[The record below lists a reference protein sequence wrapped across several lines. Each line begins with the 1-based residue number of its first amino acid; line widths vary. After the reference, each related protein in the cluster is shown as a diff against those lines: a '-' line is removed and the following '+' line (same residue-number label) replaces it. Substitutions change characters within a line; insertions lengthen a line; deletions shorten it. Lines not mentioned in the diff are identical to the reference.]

1 VPVINGMTNA
11 KLIVGFFII
20 VLVFFT
26 SCSERGNQKLPGDV
40 VSNPKS
46 ASGTE
51 VNNLPVIEFVKDLH
65 DFGKVIQGE
74 KVSFGFRF
82 KNTGKTDLVIAQ
94 VNSSCGC
101 TVPGFPKTPIKPGQE
116 NVISVMFDSAGRKG
130 VQNKTITVVS
140 NCQPSNTV
148 LRIKAMVIVP

>member
-1 VPVINGMTNA
+1 MTNT
-11 KLIVGFFII
+11 KLIFGLYLIMA
-20 VLVFFT
+20 VFFA
-26 SCSERGNQKLPGDV
+26 SCAEHGNKKLPGDV
-40 VSNPKS
+40 VSNPKT
-46 ASGTE
+46 AEGAE

-65 DFGKVIQGE
+65 DFGKVIEGE

-82 KNTGKTDLVIAQ
+82 KNTGKSDLVIAQ

-101 TVPGFPKTPIKPGQE
+101 TVPGFPKTPIKPGEE

-130 VQNKTITVVS
+130 VQNKTITVVT

>member
-1 VPVINGMTNA
+1 MPVINGMTNA

-20 VLVFFT
+20 VSVFFT
-26 SCSERGNQKLPGDV
+26 SCGERGNQKLPGDV

>member
-26 SCSERGNQKLPGDV
+26 SCGERGNQKLPGDV

-130 VQNKTITVVS
+130 VQNKVITVVS

>member
-1 VPVINGMTNA
+1 MPVINGMTNA

-26 SCSERGNQKLPGDV
+26 SCGERGNQKLPGDV

>member
-1 VPVINGMTNA
+1 M
-11 KLIVGFFII
+11 
-20 VLVFFT
+20 LVFFT
-26 SCSERGNQKLPGDV
+26 SCSEHGNQKLPGDV
-40 VSNPKS
+40 VSNPKT
-46 ASGTE
+46 ASGAE

-65 DFGKVIQGE
+65 DFGKVIEGE

-101 TVPGFPKTPIKPGQE
+101 TVPGFPKTPIKPGEE

-130 VQNKTITVVS
+130 VQNKTITVVT

>member
-1 VPVINGMTNA
+1 MPVINGMTNA
-11 KLIVGFFII
+11 KLIVGFFSI

-26 SCSERGNQKLPGDV
+26 SCGERGNQKLPGDI

-130 VQNKTITVVS
+130 VQNKVITVVS

>member
-1 VPVINGMTNA
+1 MTNA

-20 VLVFFT
+20 VSVFFT
-26 SCSERGNQKLPGDV
+26 SCGERGNQKLPGDV